1 VGARSYTHRLR
12 VRYSE
17 CDAQGVVFNGWYLFY
32 YDVAL
37 TEFQRET
44 LGPYSDLVASGLE
57 LVVAEANVRFRAAV
71 RFDDWLDVSLQV
83 SNLGRTSFGVAATFA
98 VGERPV
104 ADAAVR
110 HVLVGAES
118 GTKADLPADM
128 RAALEPYLDV
138 GARR

>member
-1 VGARSYTHRLR
+1 VAAYTHRLR

-57 LVVAEANVRFRAAV
+57 LVVAEANVRFRAPV
-71 RFDDWLDVSLQV
+71 RFDDWLDVTLRV
-83 SNLGRTSFGVAATFA
+83 SNLGRTSFGVVASFA
-98 VGERPV
+98 VEERPV
-104 ADAAVR
+104 AEAAVR
-110 HVLVGAES
+110 HVLVGAKSAEK
-118 GTKADLPADM
+118 TELPADM
-128 RAALEPYLDV
+128 RAALEPYLE
-138 GARR
+138 AL

>member
-1 VGARSYTHRLR
+1 MAGRSHVHRLR

-44 LGPYSDLVASGLE
+44 LGPYSDLVDAGLE
-57 LVVAEANVRFRAAV
+57 LVVAEASVRFRAPV
-71 RFDDWLDVSLQV
+71 RFDDWLDVALRV
-83 SNLGRTSFGVAATFA
+83 SGLGRTSFGMAATFA
-98 VGERPV
+98 VDERRV

-128 RAALEPYLDV
+128 RAALEPYLDA
-138 GARR
+138 G

>member
-1 VGARSYTHRLR
+1 MAGRSYDHRLR

-44 LGPYSDLVASGLE
+44 FGPYSDLVAAGLE
-57 LVVAEANVRFRAAV
+57 LVVAEASVRFRAPV
-71 RFDDWLDVSLQV
+71 SFDDWLDVALRV
-83 SNLGRTSFGVAATFA
+83 SNLGRTSFGVAATFT
-98 VGERPV
+98 VGERLV

-110 HVLVGAES
+110 HVLVGADS
-118 GTKADLPADM
+118 GAKADLPADM
-128 RAALEPYLDV
+128 RAALEPYFDA
-138 GARR
+138 G